1 MRPRNPLLWL
11 LALIVTVAVYR
22 PAFAYLDPG
31 TGSILL
37 QVLLGGVAG
46 GLVVVK
52 LYWSRRTQG
61 GHHRRRQRPGRR
73 RDPLNM
79 TRCPAAKLP
88 GLT

>member
-11 LALIVTVAVYR
+11 LALIATVAVYR

-52 LYWSRRTQG
+52 LYWSRFKAFFGREPKEATTGGGNAQG
-61 GHHRRRQRPGRR
+61 
-73 RDPLNM
+73 DDETLS
-79 TRCPAAKLP
+79 T
-88 GLT
+88 

>member
-1 MRPRNPLLWL
+1 LWL

-52 LYWSRRTQG
+52 LYWSRVKLYWSRFKAFFGREPKEAATGGGNAQG
-61 GHHRRRQRPGRR
+61 
-73 RDPLNM
+73 DDETLS
-79 TRCPAAKLP
+79 T
-88 GLT
+88 